1 MLEVKTG
8 NLAFCT
14 RRDNTTDIQETE
26 KIDVILIHYFRLFC
40 YISVLC
46 NTTY

>member
-1 MLEVKTG
+1 MLEVKTE

-26 KIDVILIHYFRLFC
+26 KIDVILIHYFRLF
-40 YISVLC
+40 
-46 NTTY
+46 